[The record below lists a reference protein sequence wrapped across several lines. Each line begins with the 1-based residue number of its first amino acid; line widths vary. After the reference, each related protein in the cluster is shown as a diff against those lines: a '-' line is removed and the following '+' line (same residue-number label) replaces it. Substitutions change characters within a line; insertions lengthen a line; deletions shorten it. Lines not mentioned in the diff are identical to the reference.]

1 MRETVGDERRYGSLT
16 VDGTFTTTHADTHE
30 LGGADELELA
40 QSQITGLTTDLDAKA
55 DLSLTI
61 EDKTADYTLVL
72 ADAGKLVTVNSA
84 SAETVTIPPSAS
96 VAFPTGTMVGV
107 AALGAGVVDIQG
119 ASGVTV
125 NSLSGSAPSL
135 SGQYAAAQCH
145 KIDTDTWLVVGSI
158 V

>member
-1 MRETVGDERRYGSLT
+1 MRQTIGDESRDGDLT
-16 VDGTFTTTHADTHE
+16 VTGDVVANGETLATVSSVE
-30 LGGADELELA
+30 L
-40 QSQITGLTTDLDAKA
+40 KA
-55 DLSLTI
+55 DLSVAV
-61 EDKTADYTLVL
+61 EGKTADYTFVL
-72 ADAGKLVTVNSA
+72 ADAGKLITVNSA

-96 VAFPTGTMVGV
+96 VAFPTGTLIGV

-119 ASGVTV
+119 GSGVTV

-158 V
+158 A